1 MQVLQLDDLDF
12 CRVEKH
18 SILSGKQNVMFLPV
32 TEVEINTWLASGGT
46 HVKDAFPQ
54 LSGCAQEF
62 LMSGITPEEM
72 KSWKKVTQA
81 WCNKGDE

>member
-1 MQVLQLDDLDF
+1 MRILQLEDLDF
-12 CRVEKH
+12 CRVEKQ
-18 SILSGKQNVMFLPV
+18 SILSGKANVMFLPV
-32 TEVEINTWLASGGT
+32 TEVELVKWINSGGT

-81 WCNKGDE
+81 WCSKEGE